1 MNKKITVNDSRIR
14 FKAIKRIRS
23 LLILLLLLAATV
35 MPASPDLSVVTGRV
49 IAATHSLG
57 VPMQTGKEV
66 NLSWAND
73 STATGYHVYRTT
85 NQGMIRLTGAVPLP
99 AGTTVYKDNNNIKDD
114 TIYQYEVAAIISGKE
129 EFSNAQSLHSKIPPE
144 KNSEPITV
152 TANSY
157 YVDITWGPTPSSD
170 LAYYEIYRN
179 GGIVGRTLNTSYRD
193 LGVSPSTS
201 YSYSI
206 KAVDHDGLRS
216 DSYTSVS
223 AVTSAA
229 APATQVKTLLTE
241 NFAGQWVK
249 NPSSSTVL
257 TLGGNAY
264 WRLAGKG
271 ATNTTSAELSSSFP
285 FSVEAS
291 PNKAE
296 VTFDWIKNWGNDD
309 SRANEGENVDVYLDY
324 MAVGG
329 TWTEI
334 WSETALNRGSGKG
347 TVQITNTKGSY
358 LLRFRTALRNSSRDG
373 DWTEATIDNVV
384 IKQTV
389 ANTAPQAPT
398 SLTGMPVNGNTV
410 SLTWTPPSDTD
421 LIGYKI
427 FRKPAEDANYPSAHL
442 ATTSTTNF
450 VDASAQPGINYN
462 YKVTAVDSGNLSST
476 SVETTLKTPAGV
488 SSGDKT
494 PPKSSGNLRTV
505 NIGAAS
511 VELAWDASP
520 TSEDVSQYGLLRST
534 DGISYTIVSTLPA
547 LTTIDKSLQA
557 STGYF
562 YRVIALDEIGNPSPP
577 SNLLAVRTNSPDV
590 IPPSSPGG
598 FAAEII
604 GETYVKFKWSA
615 AADNERVDRYEIE
628 MDQGGWVKKGEFFSP
643 STVGTIEGLLP
654 GHAYNFRIIAYDSSN
669 NASQPVN
676 LPAPGSVTTKV
687 DTTPPTVKFK
697 RPGEGTVSIGTKES
711 LLIRFDDILKK
722 ESVNSST
729 VKVIYNPPVAALTYT
744 PGETIAGT
752 YEFNSETA
760 PTEVTFIPAE
770 PLQQETTYEVRING
784 VENISGTPME
794 EEVWVF
800 TTGTSEFVQPHGNYT
815 ENTVFCSM
823 CHDTHEAVKPRLLKN
838 SVQEVCMSCHNGLG
852 SSFNTLTQ
860 FEKDGTKKGSHHPV
874 YENTPGKE
882 EGVQLTCVS
891 CHDPHDGGTDLD
903 TGESI
908 QFPRLLSTINKGNE
922 TASPPV
928 PAVTAHEGNGVC
940 WNCHGNEANGQYS
953 FGLLDGGKIIN
964 PPNGSGPSYGYRGDH
979 QTYYPSVK
987 GHASLKMDAQKG
999 TAETEG
1005 GAGIN
1010 CVACHEKH
1018 GSDVKPLLRPDITGT
1033 ADPSM
1038 VNGKEFCYQCHTSYL
1053 DLSNSDNP
1061 NAASASYDGKAI
1073 NEERGHAQFDC
1084 QVCHNP
1090 HGSPYPNNLRL
1101 NYRVDTSSWRAFNAK
1116 DAELCFDCH
1125 DQSKLL
1131 TKGAALRGRTDRG
1144 NLHGYH
1150 INSQQAGCKNCH
1162 RPHGAIYSE
1171 SGVKL
1176 NHKVG
1181 FPSSQV
1187 SGKTYN
1193 RDAQADDSLQGG
1205 SGSCSLNCH
1214 DSDHS
1219 GDNYDGAFRSGAGI
1233 SNFNSS
1239 DAYMLKN
1246 NWKSESVLL
1255 NTRPD
1260 GTGIY
1265 DFGEYK
1271 IDYRNGPVINGS
1283 KSHFRDAGLTPGD
1296 GYLWK

>member
-1 MNKKITVNDSRIR
+1 MMGKEIAIDGSVLRSKIFRRIR
-14 FKAIKRIRS
+14 A
-23 LLILLLLLAATV
+23 LLILIPLLASTI
-35 MPASPDLSVVTGRV
+35 MPASPNSSIMTGRV
-49 IAATHSLG
+49 VAATHTLAAP
-57 VPMQTGKEV
+57 VQIGKEV
-66 NLSWAND
+66 TISWVNNPSVA
-73 STATGYHVYRTT
+73 GYHVYRTS
-85 NQGMIRLTGAVPLP
+85 NQGMIRLTGASPLP
-99 AGTTVYKDNNNIKDD
+99 AGTTVYKDSNNLKDD
-114 TIYQYEVAAIISGKE
+114 TIYQYEVAAIIGGVE

-179 GGIVGRTLNTSYRD
+179 GSVVGRTIHTSYRD
-193 LGVSPSTS
+193 IGVSPSTS

-216 DSYTSVS
+216 DSYTSAS
-223 AVTSAA
+223 AVTGAA

-241 NFAGQWVK
+241 DFAGQWVK
-249 NPSSSTVL
+249 NPSTSTVL
-257 TLGGNAY
+257 TLGGNAF
-264 WRLAGKG
+264 WRLTGKG
-271 ATNTTSAELSSSFP
+271 AANTTSAELSSSFP

-296 VTFDWIKNWGNDD
+296 VTFSWIKNWGNAD
-309 SRANEGENVDVYLDY
+309 SRANEGENVDLYLEF

-329 TWTEI
+329 TWTGI
-334 WSETALNRGSGKG
+334 WSETTLNRGSGTA
-347 TVQITNTKGSY
+347 TVQITNTKGDY

-389 ANTAPQAPT
+389 ANTAPQAPA

-410 SLTWTPPSDTD
+410 SLTWTAPSDTD

-427 FRKPAEDANYPSAHL
+427 FRKPAGDLNYPAAPL
-442 ATTSTTNF
+442 ASTSTTSYM
-450 VDASAQPGINYN
+450 DASAQPGINYT
-462 YKVTAVDSGNLSST
+462 YKVIAVDSGSLEST
-476 SVETTLKTPAGV
+476 SVETTVTTPAGE
-488 SSGDKT
+488 SGKDKI
-494 PPKSSGNLRTV
+494 PPEAAGNLRTV
-505 NIGAAS
+505 QVGAGS
-511 VELAWDASP
+511 VELAWNASP
-520 TSEDVSQYGLLRST
+520 TSNDVSQYGLLRST
-534 DGISYTIVSTLPA
+534 DGISYTIVTSLPV

-557 STGYF
+557 STDYF
-562 YRVIALDEIGNPSPP
+562 YRVIALDESGNPSSP
-577 SNLLAVRTNSPDV
+577 SNLLAIRTNPPDV
-590 IPPSSPGG
+590 TPPSSPSD
-598 FAAEII
+598 FASEII

-615 AADNERVDRYEIE
+615 ATDNERVDRYVIEIDE
-628 MDQGGWVKKGEFFSP
+628 GGWVKRGEFFSP
-643 STVGTIEGLLP
+643 STVGTVEGLLP
-654 GHAYNFRIIAYDSSN
+654 GKAYRFRAIAYDSSD
-669 NASQPVN
+669 NASQPVY

-687 DTTPPTVKFK
+687 DTTPPSVKFK
-697 RPGEGTVSIGTKES
+697 RPGEGAVSIGTKEKI
-711 LLIRFDDILKK
+711 LIRFDDVIKK

-744 PGETIAGT
+744 PGEVIDGT

-770 PLQQETTYEVRING
+770 PMQQETTYEVRISG
-784 VENISGTPME
+784 VENISGTPMAE
-794 EEVWVF
+794 EIWTF

-815 ENTVFCSM
+815 EDTVFCSM
-823 CHDTHEAVKPRLLKN
+823 CHDTHKSVKPRLLNN
-838 SVQEVCMSCHNGLG
+838 SVQDVCMSCHNGLG
-852 SSFNTLTQ
+852 SSFNTLAQ
-860 FEKDGTKKGSHHPV
+860 LEKDGTRKASHHPV

-891 CHDPHDGGTDLD
+891 CHDPHDGGTNLD
-903 TGESI
+903 TGEKVKL
-908 QFPRLLSTINKGNE
+908 PRLLSTINKGNAA
-922 TASPPV
+922 ASPPV
-928 PAVTAHEGNGVC
+928 PAVPTHEGNGVC
-940 WNCHGNEANGQYS
+940 WNCHGNEAQEQYS
-953 FGLLDGGKIIN
+953 YGLLDGGEIIN

-979 QTYYPSVK
+979 QTYYPTLK
-987 GHASLKMDAQKG
+987 GHASVKMDAQKG
-999 TAETEG
+999 TAEKEG

-1018 GSDVKPLLRPDITGT
+1018 GSDVKPLLRTDITGT
-1033 ADPSM
+1033 ANPNL
-1038 VNGKEFCYQCHTSYL
+1038 VNGKEFCYQCHTNYL
-1053 DLSNSDNP
+1053 DLSHSDNP
-1061 NAASASYDGKAI
+1061 NAASASYDGKDI
-1073 NEERGHAQFDC
+1073 NEARGHAQFDC

-1101 NYRVDTSSWRAFNAK
+1101 NYRVDTSSWRNFNAK

-1131 TKGAALRGRTDRG
+1131 TKGAVLRGRPSEG
-1144 NLHGYH
+1144 NLHGTH
-1150 INSQQAGCKNCH
+1150 INSSIQAGCKNCH
-1162 RPHGAIYSE
+1162 RPHGAISAE
-1171 SGVKL
+1171 NGAGL

-1187 SGKTYN
+1187 SGKTYR
-1193 RDAQADDSLQGG
+1193 RDASADDSIAGG

-1214 DSDHS
+1214 GSSHS
-1219 GDNYDGAFRSGAGI
+1219 GDNYDGAYRSGAG
-1233 SNFNSS
+1233 FNSA

-1260 GTGIY
+1260 GTGNY

-1283 KSHFRDAGLTPGD
+1283 KSHFRDMGITPGD